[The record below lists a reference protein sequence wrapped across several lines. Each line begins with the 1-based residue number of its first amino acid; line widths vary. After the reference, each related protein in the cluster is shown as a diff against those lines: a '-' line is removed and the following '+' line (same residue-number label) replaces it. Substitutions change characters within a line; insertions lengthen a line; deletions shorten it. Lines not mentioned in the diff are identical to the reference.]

1 MLRIRSSKCSA
12 LFSGQIGG
20 LTVKQKETL
29 TDLLSKIQLTPKQ
42 AEERDRLQQKEM
54 DANELPEGAKT
65 LIQEIIDEKLYEYR
79 VELDKRELDKGW
91 AVEEQSIERYNRL
104 FFTDYKKLEDG
115 DQYASLEYGIST
127 GHPDVVDERELLV
140 LDVKSS
146 WNKKTFPKTDIKAL
160 KKVKESGYDWQVKH
174 YLYMLRKMTGKDWRI
189 GVVAF
194 VLCSTPEEL
203 VPEWEGEQ
211 LHYVDHL
218 PDNMLVSRVPL
229 LLTDEEIEFM
239 DGRLESAE
247 KYANEYVKYLT
258 NKNL

>member
-12 LFSGQIGG
+12 LFSGPIGG
-20 LTVKQKETL
+20 LTPKQKETL
-29 TDLLSKIQLTPKQ
+29 NDYLSKIQLTVKQ
-42 AEERDRLQQKEM
+42 AEERDRLQQKEK

-65 LIQEIIDEKLYEYR
+65 LIQEIIDEKMYEYR
-79 VELDKRELDKGW
+79 VELDKRELEKGW

-115 DQYASLEYGIST
+115 DMYASLEYGISK
-127 GHPDVVDERELLV
+127 GHPDVVDERDMLV

-146 WNKKTFPKTDIKAL
+146 WNKKTFTKTIEKAT

-174 YLYMLRKMTGKDWRI
+174 YLYMLRKMTGKDWRN
-189 GVVAF
+189 GVIAF

-203 VPEWEGEQ
+203 VPEWEGDQ

-218 PDNMLVSRVPL
+218 PDNMLVTKVSFT
-229 LLTDEEIEFM
+229 LTDEEIEFM
-239 DGRLESAE
+239 EARLESAE
-247 KYANEYVKYLT
+247 KYANEYIKYLK

>member
-12 LFSGQIGG
+12 LFSGPIGG
-20 LTVKQKETL
+20 LTPKQKETL
-29 TDLLSKIQLTPKQ
+29 SDYLSKIQLTVKQ
-42 AEERDRLQQKEM
+42 AEERDRLQQKEK

-65 LIQEIIDEKLYEYR
+65 LIQEIIDEKMYEYH
-79 VELDKRELDKGW
+79 VELDKRELEKGW

-115 DQYASLEYGIST
+115 DMYASLEYGISK
-127 GHPDVVDERELLV
+127 GHPDVVDERDMLV

-146 WNKKTFPKTDIKAL
+146 WNKKTFTKTIEKAT

-174 YLYMLRKMTGKDWRI
+174 YLYMLRKMTGKDWRN

-203 VPEWEGEQ
+203 VPEWEGDQ

-218 PDNMLVSRVPL
+218 PDNMLVTRVML
-229 LLTDEEIEFM
+229 TLTDEEIEFM
-239 DGRLESAE
+239 EARLESAE
-247 KYANEYVKYLT
+247 KYANEYIKYLK